1 MPNGCQLLL
10 VFLTSV
16 DDAPISYDDQMNTT
30 SSTSGEEQVLSD
42 FRDALDGW
50 RMALET
56 HRMAPPD
63 HGFSARLAGLAQA
76 AGDEARACRAADA
89 AGFDWLPHRAADP
102 RPPYELQPGT
112 GRRGPEGLWRRF
124 DEAVRQLNTAATGQN
139 MLDVARAYDE
149 LAAAAA
155 ELAEAVERE
164 DSASARRPRARARR
178 SA

>member
-1 MPNGCQLLL
+1 
-10 VFLTSV
+10 
-16 DDAPISYDDQMNTT
+16 MNTT
-30 SSTSGEEQVLSD
+30 SSTSDKERVLSD

-50 RMALET
+50 RSALEA
-56 HRMAPPD
+56 HRTAPPD

-76 AGDEARACRAADA
+76 ASGEARACRAADA
-89 AGFDWLPHRAADP
+89 AGFDWPPHRAADP

-124 DEAVRQLNTAATGQN
+124 DDAVRQLNTSATGQN

-164 DSASARRPRARARR
+164 DGASARRPRARARR

>member
-1 MPNGCQLLL
+1 
-10 VFLTSV
+10 
-16 DDAPISYDDQMNTT
+16 MNTT
-30 SSTSGEEQVLSD
+30 SSTNAEERVLSD

-50 RMALET
+50 RKALEA

-76 AGDEARACRAADA
+76 ASEEARACRAADA
-89 AGFDWLPHRAADP
+89 AGFDWPPHRAADP

-124 DEAVRQLNTAATGQN
+124 DEAVRQLNTTATGQN

-149 LAAAAA
+149 LAATAT

-164 DSASARRPRARARR
+164 DGASGRRPRTRARR

>member
-1 MPNGCQLLL
+1 
-10 VFLTSV
+10 
-16 DDAPISYDDQMNTT
+16 
-30 SSTSGEEQVLSD
+30 VLSD

-50 RMALET
+50 RNALEA

-76 AGDEARACRAADA
+76 ASEEARACRAADA
-89 AGFDWLPHRAADP
+89 AGFDWPPHRAADP

-155 ELAEAVERE
+155 ELAEAVERV
-164 DSASARRPRARARR
+164 DGASGRRPRARSRR